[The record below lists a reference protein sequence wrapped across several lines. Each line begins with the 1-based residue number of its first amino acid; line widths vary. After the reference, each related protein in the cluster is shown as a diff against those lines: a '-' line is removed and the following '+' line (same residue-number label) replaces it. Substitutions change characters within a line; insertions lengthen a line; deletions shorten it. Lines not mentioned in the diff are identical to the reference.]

1 MTTLTGHK
9 DTDREILL
17 KLNND
22 DVLNYCNK
30 LENRDIFKQI
40 CNDNFFK
47 SYITKNYPKLLI
59 YKPFGLRWKLFYL
72 DIVYYISKLKEDFN
86 FDYTNKPK
94 AYPKEYYDI
103 IFKYKNSDENS
114 DVAFEKAVR
123 KGYKDLAEY
132 FNKDLV
138 EYYYNDAFIEAVK
151 NNDDE
156 TIKYLIELGGNE
168 WDLALLYAASNGNMD
183 FVDFFLQKGA
193 DVNYGLA
200 GASLKGDIKLIN
212 YFLDKGADDLNEAI
226 AYASKGGSSETVSY
240 LVNKALEKDID
251 INWNRALNNAARKG
265 NLNLVEYFIDV
276 KGADDLNNAMTSA
289 IIGNHHNVVK
299 YLISKGAN
307 MWDYYIHY
315 AKKYSPTLVKLF
327 ENKK

>member
-1 MTTLTGHK
+1 MSTLTGHK

-30 LENRDIFKQI
+30 LKNRDIFKQI

-138 EYYYNDAFIEAVK
+138 EYHYNNAFIEAVK
-151 NNDDE
+151 NNNDE
-156 TIKYLIELGGNE
+156 TIKYLIKLGADD
-168 WDLALLYAASNGNMD
+168 WDYGLLYAASNGNMD

-212 YFLDKGADDLNEAI
+212 YFLDKGAEDLNEAI

-240 LVNKALEKDID
+240 LVNKALEKGID

-315 AKKYSPTLVKLF
+315 AKQYSPTLVKLF

>member
-22 DVLNYCNK
+22 DVLNYCNNLK
-30 LENRDIFKQI
+30 NRNIFKQV
-40 CNDNFFK
+40 CNDDFFK
-47 SYITKNYPKLLI
+47 SYMTKHYPKLLI
-59 YKPFGLRWKLFYL
+59 YKPFDVKWKLFYL
-72 DIVYYISKLKEDFN
+72 KTVYHISKLKEDFN
-86 FDYTNKPK
+86 FEYTNNSKG
-94 AYPKEYYDI
+94 YPKEYYDI
-103 IFKYKNSDENS
+103 IFKYKNPE
-114 DVAFEKAVR
+114 VAFEKAVR

-168 WDLALLYAASNGNMD
+168 WDLALLYAANNGNMD

-193 DVNYGLA
+193 DINYGLT

-212 YFLDKGADDLNEAI
+212 YFLDKGAEDLNDAV

-289 IIGNHHNVVK
+289 IIGNHYDVVK

-307 MWDYYIHY
+307 MWDYYIHN
-315 AKKYSPTLVKLF
+315 AKKYSPELVKLF

>member
-30 LENRDIFKQI
+30 LKNRDIFKQI

-72 DIVYYISKLKEDFN
+72 DIVYYIGKLKEDFN

-114 DVAFEKAVR
+114 DVAFEKALR

-138 EYYYNDAFIEAVK
+138 EYHYNNAFIEAVK

-212 YFLDKGADDLNEAI
+212 YFLDKGAEDLNDAV
-226 AYASKGGSSETVSY
+226 AYASKGGSSETVSH

-251 INWNRALNNAARKG
+251 INWNRALNNAAGKG

-289 IIGNHHNVVK
+289 IIGNHHDVVK

-315 AKKYSPTLVKLF
+315 AKQYSPTLVKLF

>member
-1 MTTLTGHK
+1 MSTLTGHK

-30 LENRDIFKQI
+30 LKNRDIFKQI

-138 EYYYNDAFIEAVK
+138 EYHYNNAFIEAVK

-156 TIKYLIELGGNE
+156 TIKYLIEMGGND

-183 FVDFFLQKGA
+183 FVNFFLQKGA

-212 YFLDKGADDLNEAI
+212 YFLDKGAEDLNEAI

-240 LVNKALEKDID
+240 LVNKALEKGID
-251 INWNRALNNAARKG
+251 INWNRALNNAAGKG

-315 AKKYSPTLVKLF
+315 AKQYSPTLVKLF

>member
-1 MTTLTGHK
+1 MSTLTGHK

-22 DVLNYCNK
+22 DILNYCNK
-30 LENRDIFKQI
+30 LKNRDIFKQI

-138 EYYYNDAFIEAVK
+138 EYHYNNAFIEAVK

-156 TIKYLIELGGNE
+156 TIKYLIEMGGND

-183 FVDFFLQKGA
+183 FVNFFLQKGA

-212 YFLDKGADDLNEAI
+212 YFLDKGAEDLNEAI

-240 LVNKALEKDID
+240 LVNKALEKGID
-251 INWNRALNNAARKG
+251 INWNRALNNAAGKG

-315 AKKYSPTLVKLF
+315 AKQYSPTLVKLF

>member
-1 MTTLTGHK
+1 MSTLTGHK

-30 LENRDIFKQI
+30 LKNRDIFKQI

-132 FNKDLV
+132 FNKDLL
-138 EYYYNDAFIEAVK
+138 EYHYNNAFIEAVK
-151 NNDDE
+151 NNNDE
-156 TIKYLIELGGNE
+156 TIKYLIDLGGNE

-212 YFLDKGADDLNEAI
+212 YFLDKGAEDLNEAI

-240 LVNKALEKDID
+240 LVNKALEKGID

-315 AKKYSPTLVKLF
+315 AKQYSPTLVKLF

>member
-30 LENRDIFKQI
+30 LKNRDIFKQI

-47 SYITKNYPKLLI
+47 SYITENYPKLLI

-72 DIVYYISKLKEDFN
+72 DIVYYIGKLKEDFN

-138 EYYYNDAFIEAVK
+138 EYHYNDAFIEAMK
-151 NNDDE
+151 SNDDE

-168 WDLALLYAASNGNMD
+168 WALALLYAASNGNMD

-212 YFLDKGADDLNEAI
+212 YFLDKGAEDLNEAI

-251 INWNRALNNAARKG
+251 INWNRALNNAAGKG

-276 KGADDLNNAMTSA
+276 RGADDLDNAMTSA
-289 IIGNHHNVVK
+289 IIGNHYDVVK

-307 MWDYYIHY
+307 MWDYYIY
-315 AKKYSPTLVKLF
+315 NAKKYSPELVKLF

>member
-1 MTTLTGHK
+1 MSTLTGHK

-30 LENRDIFKQI
+30 LKNRDIFKQI
-40 CNDNFFK
+40 CNDDFFK

-59 YKPFGLRWKLFYL
+59 YKPFGLKWKLFYL

-138 EYYYNDAFIEAVK
+138 EYYYNNAFIEAVK

-183 FVDFFLQKGA
+183 FVDFFLQKRA

-212 YFLDKGADDLNEAI
+212 YFLDKGAEDLNEAI

-251 INWNRALNNAARKG
+251 INWNRALNNAAGKG

-315 AKKYSPTLVKLF
+315 AKQYSPTLVKLF